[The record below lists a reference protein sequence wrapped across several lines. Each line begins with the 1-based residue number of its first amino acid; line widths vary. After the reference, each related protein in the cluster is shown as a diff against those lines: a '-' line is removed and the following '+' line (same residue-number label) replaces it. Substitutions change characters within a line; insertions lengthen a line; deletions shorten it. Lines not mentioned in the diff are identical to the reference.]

1 MFVTFDYLQLL
12 FLMFFLLFCIIIVYF
27 VYYYNLLFPVEIC
40 GASFAV
46 LGKFFSHVLGLGIK
60 TDTEFN
66 TEISTELFVS
76 GTGKY

>member
-1 MFVTFDYLQLL
+1 MRSQLC
-12 FLMFFLLFCIIIVYF
+12 CIRQI
-27 VYYYNLLFPVEIC
+27 
-40 GASFAV
+40 
-46 LGKFFSHVLGLGIK
+46 FSHVLGLGIK